1 MNSEFKGRVALV
13 AGGSRG
19 IGLACVE
26 TLLAAGAC
34 VAAIGRDPVQL
45 NTLSE
50 RFGTESFLAL
60 QGDLT
65 VAGTEDTMV
74 AQVLERFSRLDIL
87 INSAGSSGGGQFV
100 SVPDSVWQS
109 SFDLKIMGT
118 VRLIRAVL
126 PHMQSAG
133 YGWIVSIA
141 GNSALHHNAQMLPSA
156 MANVTL
162 LSVTK
167 GLATQ
172 MAPHGLV
179 INSVSPGP
187 TLTDRLLGLFADRA
201 AEQGVPVASVEKS
214 FLSGTPNG
222 QFCQPADIA
231 RSVLFLCSP
240 LNRQVVGINL
250 TVDGGAT
257 L

>member
-1 MNSEFKGRVALV
+1 MNTEFEGRVALV
-13 AGGSRG
+13 SGGSRG

-26 TLLAAGAC
+26 ALLTAGAR
-34 VAAIGRDPVQL
+34 VAAIGREQVQL
-45 NTLSE
+45 DKLNE
-50 RFGTESFLAL
+50 RFGSEHFLAL

-65 VAGTEDTMV
+65 VAGTEE
-74 AQVLERFSRLDIL
+74 ALLERVLERFSRLDIL

-100 SVPDSVWQS
+100 TVPDSVWQA
-109 SFDLKIMGT
+109 SFDLKIMAT

-126 PHMQSAG
+126 PHMQAAG
-133 YGWIVSIA
+133 SGWIVSVA

-162 LSVTK
+162 LSITK

-179 INSVSPGP
+179 INCVSPGP
-187 TLTDRLLGLFADRA
+187 TLTDRLRAIFAQRA
-201 AEQGVPVASVEKS
+201 AEQHLPLATVES
-214 FLSGTPNG
+214 LFLSGTPSG
-222 QFCQPADIA
+222 QFCQPEDIA

-240 LNRQVVGINL
+240 RNRQVVGINL

>member
-1 MNSEFKGRVALV
+1 
-13 AGGSRG
+13 
-19 IGLACVE
+19 
-26 TLLAAGAC
+26 
-34 VAAIGRDPVQL
+34 
-45 NTLSE
+45 
-50 RFGTESFLAL
+50 
-60 QGDLT
+60 
-65 VAGTEDTMV
+65 
-74 AQVLERFSRLDIL
+74 
-87 INSAGSSGGGQFV
+87 
-100 SVPDSVWQS
+100 
-109 SFDLKIMGT
+109 
-118 VRLIRAVL
+118 
-126 PHMQSAG
+126 
-133 YGWIVSIA
+133 
-141 GNSALHHNAQMLPSA
+141 
-156 MANVTL
+156 
-162 LSVTK
+162 
-167 GLATQ
+167 

-222 QFCQPADIA
+222 QFCQPEDIA